1 MRKSFLVIL
10 VSVFFSSWPSPAL
23 AQRWCKLCAMDLV
36 KYKTTKY
43 IITLND
49 DTKINTC
56 SIHCAAIVL
65 NKEKEKVTNV
75 EAADYLTGKMLTA
88 KKAFYVLSSDIRGVM
103 SKKSK
108 LAFSTQAA
116 AHAFLKEH
124 GGEMADF
131 KDALSMA
138 MEDLDADMTMVKE
151 KVKMMVKL
159 GKMVAEKKSCFSCHG
174 INGQG
179 GIKNPGSV
187 YSSIP
192 GWRIPQSALSPASKS
207 QLKEMITHGIT
218 KGMKADSV
226 YLSNREKAG
235 IKMPAWKGLIKGK
248 ELHALVNYIWHIKT
262 RENKV

>member
-1 MRKSFLVIL
+1 MKKSFLLIL
-10 VSVFFSSWPSPAL
+10 ATVFFSLWTSPAL
-23 AQRWCKLCAMDLV
+23 AQRWCNLCAMDLV

-75 EAADYLTGKMLTA
+75 EAANYPTGKMLTA
-88 KKAFYVLSSDIRGVM
+88 KKAFYVLNSDIRGVM

-116 AHAFLKEH
+116 AHVFLKKH

-131 KDALSMA
+131 EGALSMA
-138 MEDLDADMTMVKE
+138 REDLDADVTMIRE
-151 KVKMMVKL
+151 KVKMIVKL
-159 GKMVAEKKSCFSCHG
+159 GKMVAGKKSCFSCHG
-174 INGQG
+174 ANGQG

-187 YSSIP
+187 YSVIP
-192 GWRIPQSALSPASKS
+192 GWQIPQSALSPASKS
-207 QLKEMITHGIT
+207 QLKEMITHGII
-218 KGMKADSV
+218 KRMKADSV
-226 YLSNREKAG
+226 YLANREKAG

-248 ELHALVNYIWHIKT
+248 ELHALMNYIWYIKT
-262 RENKV
+262 GGNKI